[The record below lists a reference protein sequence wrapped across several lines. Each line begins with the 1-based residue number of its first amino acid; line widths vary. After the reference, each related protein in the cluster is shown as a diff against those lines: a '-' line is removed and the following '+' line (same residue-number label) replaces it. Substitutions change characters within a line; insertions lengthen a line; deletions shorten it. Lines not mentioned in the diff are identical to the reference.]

1 MKLINESIGWLID
14 WLIDWLIA
22 GLTLDIN
29 IEQYEYIDLL
39 SQEAGVRI
47 FVASQNDMPFPHEL
61 GHSAPPGYAT
71 AIQLR
76 KVLKISLTQPKSTYL
91 LNHSSDFVSIEVH
104 QGLHRQK
111 NRWEDKWTE
120 MTK

>member
-1 MKLINESIGWLID
+1 M
-14 WLIDWLIA
+14 IA

-39 SQEAGVRI
+39 SQEAGVRV
-47 FVASQNDMPFPHEL
+47 FVASQNDMPFPYEL

-76 KVLKISLTQPKSTYL
+76 KVLRSSLTSPKSLY
-91 LNHSSDFVSIEVH
+91 HISVFMSIEVLK
-104 QGLHRQK
+104 GYTDRITDDKK
-111 NRWEDKWTE
+111 NAPKWPNRCINKWQTRSQLIYQRVC
-120 MTK
+120 